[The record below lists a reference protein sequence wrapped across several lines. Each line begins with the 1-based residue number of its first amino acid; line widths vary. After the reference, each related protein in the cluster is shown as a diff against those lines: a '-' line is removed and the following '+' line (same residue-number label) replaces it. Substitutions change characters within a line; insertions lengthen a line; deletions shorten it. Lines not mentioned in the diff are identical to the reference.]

1 MNRKW
6 VNRLRPYLLVLP
18 FLLIMTFIFLGGLS
32 QAFVQSLGYLP
43 TFGMD
48 EVSLEHYRTVLT
60 NARFIGSLQYTFY
73 IALISSILSVA
84 IGVVIAFMIHH
95 TKQGE
100 KISYTLYRIP
110 IIIPHAVVM
119 IVTIQ
124 VFFQTGIISRVL
136 YGMGWIDGAL
146 DFPLLVNDRAGIGI
160 IITYLYKQV
169 PFVTLTVFAVLKNLD
184 RKYTQIAQN
193 LGASSWQTIRRVTLP
208 LLTPSILSAFLITF
222 AFAFGAFEVPFILG
236 NPARATL
243 PILAYQDFT
252 SPVLAGRPPAMA
264 MSVIISALSLLLIGA
279 YMGLLKLLGKR
290 GLEEGG
296 LV

>member
-1 MNRKW
+1 M
-6 VNRLRPYLLVLP
+6 
-18 FLLIMTFIFLGGLS
+18 IFIFFGGIL
-32 QAFVQSLGYLP
+32 QALVQSLGYLP

-48 EVSLEHYRTVLT
+48 DISLEHYRQVFT
-60 NARFIGSLQYTFY
+60 NARFVDSLQYTFY
-73 IALISSILSVA
+73 IAVISAILSVT
-84 IGVVIAFMIHH
+84 IGVMIAFMIHY
-95 TKQGE
+95 TKRGE

-124 VFFQTGIISRVL
+124 VFFQTGIISRIL
-136 YGMGWIDGAL
+136 YALGLIDSAL

-160 IITYLYKQV
+160 ILTYLYKQI
-169 PFVTLTVFAVLKNLD
+169 PFVTLTVFTVLKNLD

-193 LGASSWQTIRRVTLP
+193 LGANSWQVIWRVTLP
-208 LLTPSILSAFLITF
+208 LLAPSILSAFLITF

-252 SPVLAGRPPAMA
+252 SPVLAQRPTAMA
-264 MSVIISALSLLLIGA
+264 MSVVISVISLLLIGA
-279 YMGLLKLLGKR
+279 YLGLLKLMSQR
-290 GLEEGG
+290 GLEEGD
-296 LV
+296 LI